1 MIAPASGTV
10 MLRGS
15 SLIEPGQL
23 PVRWKPLLTL
33 GIVLIVFGTLAL
45 VASFVTTLVSVLS
58 FGWLLLVTGA
68 METVYA
74 FRKARWTGTILH
86 VVNGA
91 LSVVAGFLLLMNPAA
106 GAVVLTLLMA
116 MFFLIGG
123 LFRIVVSL
131 VSDLPHRGWVLLSG
145 AVTLV
150 LGIFIWRQLPG
161 AAVWLIGTFVGVDLI
176 MIGWSWTMAA
186 LAARKRQ

>member
-1 MIAPASGTV
+1 MASGI
-10 MLRGS
+10 
-15 SLIEPGQL
+15 SLLEQGQL

-45 VASFVTTLVSVLS
+45 AASFVTTLVSVLA

-74 FRKARWTGTILH
+74 FRKARWAGTILH
-86 VVNGA
+86 VLNGA
-91 LSVVAGFLLLMNPAA
+91 LSLVAGFLLIMNPGA
-106 GAVVLTLLMA
+106 GALVLTLLMA

-123 LFRIVVSL
+123 FFRIVASL
-131 VSDLPHRGWVLLSG
+131 VSELPHRGWVLLSG
-145 AVTLV
+145 AVTLL

-161 AAVWLIGTFVGVDLI
+161 AAIWLIGTFVGVDMI

>member
-1 MIAPASGTV
+1 MPTGT
-10 MLRGS
+10 
-15 SLIEPGQL
+15 SLIEQGQL
-23 PVRWKPLLTL
+23 PIRWKPLLTL

-74 FRKARWTGTILH
+74 FRKTGWTGTILH

-123 LFRIVVSL
+123 LFRVVISL
-131 VSDLPHRGWVLLSG
+131 VTNLPHRGWVLLSG
-145 AVTLV
+145 GVTLL

-176 MIGWSWTMAA
+176 MTGWSWTMAA
-186 LAARKRQ
+186 LAARTHS

>member
-1 MIAPASGTV
+1 MMGSASMV
-10 MLRGS
+10 
-15 SLIEPGQL
+15 EPGHL

-45 VASFVTTLVSVLS
+45 ALSFVATLVSVLA
-58 FGWLLLVTGA
+58 FGWLLLATGA
-68 METVYA
+68 METIYA
-74 FRKARWTGTILH
+74 FRKGRWAGTILH
-86 VVNGA
+86 VANGA
-91 LSVVAGFLLLMNPAA
+91 LSVVAGFLLLVNPAA

-145 AVTLV
+145 AVTLL

>member
-1 MIAPASGTV
+1 
-10 MLRGS
+10 
-15 SLIEPGQL
+15 
-23 PVRWKPLLTL
+23 
-33 GIVLIVFGTLAL
+33 
-45 VASFVTTLVSVLS
+45 
-58 FGWLLLVTGA
+58 
-68 METVYA
+68 
-74 FRKARWTGTILH
+74 WTGTILH

-123 LFRIVVSL
+123 LFRIVISL
-131 VSDLPHRGWVLLSG
+131 VTDLPHRGWVLLSG

-161 AAVWLIGTFVGVDLI
+161 AAIWLIGTLVDVL
-176 MIGWSWTMAA
+176 MIVWARPRAA
-186 LAARKRQ
+186 LAPGRRWRDPPTPPPSWPRGRPGAPPRPVGSGTASV

>member
-1 MIAPASGTV
+1 MVLSAPV
-10 MLRGS
+10 
-15 SLIEPGQL
+15 IEPGYL
-23 PVRWKPLLTL
+23 PVRWKPLLIL

-45 VASFVTTLVSVLS
+45 TVSFVATLVSVLA
-58 FGWLLLVTGA
+58 FGWLLLVTGG

-74 FRKARWTGTILH
+74 FRKTRWAGTILH

-123 LFRIVVSL
+123 LVRIVVSL
-131 VSDLPHRGWVLLSG
+131 VTSLPHRGWVLLSG
-145 AVTLV
+145 AVTLL
-150 LGIFIWRQLPG
+150 LGIFIWRQMPG
-161 AAVWLIGTFVGVDLI
+161 AAVWLIGTFVGVDMI

>member
-1 MIAPASGTV
+1 MAIGT
-10 MLRGS
+10 
-15 SLIEPGQL
+15 SLVEQGQL
-23 PVRWKPLLTL
+23 PIRWKPLLTL

-58 FGWLLLVTGA
+58 FGWLLLATGA

-74 FRKARWTGTILH
+74 FSKARWTGTILH

-91 LSVVAGFLLLMNPAA
+91 LSVVA

-123 LFRIVVSL
+123 LFRIVISL
-131 VSDLPHRGWVLLSG
+131 VTDLPHRGWVLLSG
-145 AVTLV
+145 AVTLL

-186 LAARKRQ
+186 LAARPHS